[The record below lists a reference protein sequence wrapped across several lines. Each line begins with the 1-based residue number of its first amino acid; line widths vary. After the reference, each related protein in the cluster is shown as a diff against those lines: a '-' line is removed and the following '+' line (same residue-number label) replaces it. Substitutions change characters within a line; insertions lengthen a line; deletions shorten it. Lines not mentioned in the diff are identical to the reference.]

1 MQPLTGGE
9 HGGAGT
15 EGELL
20 GVRVEL
26 GAGGGG
32 GSGGGSALPARRLT
46 GWGVFRCISIK
57 AIPSAGLS
65 CEGVEAVRTVW
76 AAK

>member
-15 EGELL
+15 EGELF

-32 GSGGGSALPARRLT
+32 GSGGGGALLARRLT
-46 GWGVFRCISIK
+46 GWSVLRCISTK
-57 AIPSAGLS
+57 AIIGL
-65 CEGVEAVRTVW
+65 GRPQL
-76 AAK
+76 